1 MLDLYTEELAA
12 VRSRLRPTQD
22 VEPGVF
28 ANFLPGTGSVFMRL
42 AAEAARSGSMA
53 LSLVP
58 RAIDELT
65 AFTMGTPAPFKRLEA
80 TERYFKFHDEVF
92 GSAVDYWT
100 PKPNEVG
107 VAAEVA
113 GSLLAMLPM
122 VVASP
127 ALAVAS
133 QQLSAAENLVRR
145 HPDVTAWQAQA
156 VGAAQA
162 IGLGFG
168 IWAPILGNSLATRV
182 LVGGA
187 GANLA
192 QGVAT
197 RAVSGAVLQGTEAAK
212 EFEAFDPK
220 YVTLDVLLGLAFGA
234 YAHISPAQRAQ
245 GAAAWAQLDQL
256 MGRAKPSEVDALA
269 VLRTAQHLNED
280 SLPGKPVTDDAVR
293 THVEKLRSAIDSLAR
308 DHPVDVE
315 RTDVPRETSV
325 RDQQNQVYGLRTGP
339 DRRVEPRF
347 TPDPAKEAAAREV
360 ADAMTAE
367 APRIQVEEGLTQLR
381 TPAPRPPSDITA
393 LEPEAQARAIGQQI
407 ERKLVDTGMQ
417 TKEAV
422 ANAAIWESFARS
434 AHARYGVTPAE
445 IMARWGVDVRKMAYA
460 DMMPGALEQSQT
472 QPFYSELSRQV
483 DTLKLNAAPAKG
495 WLNAIKGLV
504 NKGVVKQAEIDATG
518 LREWIELQQGRVT
531 KQQVQDYLAQN
542 GVRVETITLGAETKS
557 RFDVLE
563 ERIAQ
568 GRRLT
573 EDELSE
579 YDYLGRYD
587 AAPHIQPTK
596 HSQWQLP
603 GGTNYRELL
612 LMLPSNSLGELPNGW
627 RVEQYDASLGRE
639 WRVLDASG
647 AVKAGGLTTRQKAI
661 DAALALS
668 PAQAARDRG
677 DFRSVHFDQPN
688 ILAHVRFNER
698 VDADGKRV
706 LFLEEIQSDWA
717 QKGKRE
723 GFDDQIAPL
732 TAAEKTEL
740 RTVLDYPGID
750 IRTLTAEQIARR
762 NELVARS
769 NRGFDKQAS
778 VPRGP
783 FVEKTEAWVALAMK
797 RMIRYAAENGFDRVA
812 WTNGEQQAARYDL
825 SKQVDKITVVPRTDA
840 ATGERTRSVS
850 IQLKDS
856 MVVSLGVDAK
866 GVVDNS
872 SLRQGFGDV
881 VGKPLADVIG
891 KDMADKIMQT
901 ERGTFEG
908 EGLKVGGEGMKA
920 FYDRIVP
927 NVANDVLKK
936 LGGGKVALVRFPE
949 VAKADV
955 RGDPNAPRGW
965 DVAETS
971 TAANSGMVKEQ
982 SGFDITPAL
991 REKAMAG
998 MPLFQPGARGAVN
1011 FETGRSIISLFE
1023 KADKSTFQHETAHVF
1038 LEMTKDLATR
1048 PDAPLAAAQDWATI
1062 AKWLKIEGGQIT
1074 RAQHEQWARGWEKY
1088 LAEGV
1093 APNEAL
1099 KGAFKQ
1105 FRDWLLDIYRSLA
1118 GIDSPINNEI
1128 RGVMAR
1134 LLDSQA
1140 KDPQE
1145 RVASTDQG
1153 RGSDARGPQELA
1165 APRQVAGG
1173 ARPPPDGAGR
1183 EAGGDAGTDALRN
1196 EALRVAEEHSEL
1208 RVRTGTAPDGTP
1220 MYASIRELLEE
1231 AALQRQLA
1239 EQDANLFRI
1248 AAECYLG

>member
-1 MLDLYTEELAA
+1 MLDLYTDELADRRA
-12 VRSRLRPTQD
+12 RLRSTQD

-28 ANFLPGTGSVFMRL
+28 ANFLPGTGAVAMRL
-42 AAEAARSGSMA
+42 AAEAARAGSMA
-53 LSLVP
+53 LSVVP

-65 AFTMGTPAPFKRLEA
+65 AFTMGTAPPFKRLEA

-113 GSLLAMLPM
+113 GSLFAMLPM
-122 VVASP
+122 VMASP

-133 QQLSAAENLVRR
+133 QQLSIAEGLVRR
-145 HPDVTAWQAQA
+145 HPDVTAGQAQA

-187 GANLA
+187 GANLV

-212 EFEAFDPK
+212 EFEAFDPQ

-245 GAAAWAQLDQL
+245 GAAAWAQLEQF

-280 SLPGKPVTDDAVR
+280 SLPGKPATDDAVR
-293 THVEKLRSAIDSLAR
+293 THVAKLRSTIDSLAR

-325 RDQQNQVYGLRTGP
+325 RDQQNQADGLRTGL
-339 DRRVEPRF
+339 DLRVDPRF
-347 TPDPAKEAAAREV
+347 SPDPAKEAAAREV

-367 APRIQVEEGLTQLR
+367 APRIQAEEGLTQLR
-381 TPAPRPPSDITA
+381 TPAPRPPSDITT

-417 TKEAV
+417 TNEAV
-422 ANAAIWESFARS
+422 ANGVIWEAYARS
-434 AHARYGVTPAE
+434 AHALHGITPAE
-445 IMARWGVDVRKMAYA
+445 LMARWGVDVRKMSYA
-460 DMMPGALEQSQT
+460 DMAPGALEQRLVPTQEEVTRALQALEEGPRVFDEARVTALRREAAKIETPKKGVYLQVNPNGSALATGPKGGAIPNRILEFAQREGLKLYVASAGSVEALNARNLDTSLSGGRLGADGRMVGPMTEDLSFRSAAPMPVEFREGGARYAAEYGTPWRLLDAAGQRYFQSET

-483 DTLKLNAAPAKG
+483 GTLKLNAAPAKG
-495 WLNAIKGLV
+495 WQDALKGLV

-531 KQQVQDYLAQN
+531 KQQVQDFLAQN
-542 GVRVETITLGAETKS
+542 GVRVEEVMLGTPPKGIGFA
-557 RFDVLE
+557 LE
-563 ERIAQ
+563 
-568 GRRLT
+568 
-573 EDELSE
+573 
-579 YDYLGRYD
+579 
-587 AAPHIQPTK
+587 K
-596 HSQWQLP
+596 
-603 GGTNYRELL
+603 
-612 LMLPSNSLGELPNGW
+612 
-627 RVEQYDASLGRE
+627 
-639 WRVLDASG
+639 
-647 AVKAGGLTTRQKAI
+647 
-661 DAALALS
+661 
-668 PAQAARDRG
+668 
-677 DFRSVHFDQPN
+677 
-688 ILAHVRFNER
+688 
-698 VDADGKRV
+698 
-706 LFLEEIQSDWA
+706 
-717 QKGKRE
+717 
-723 GFDDQIAPL
+723 
-732 TAAEKTEL
+732 
-740 RTVLDYPGID
+740 
-750 IRTLTAEQIARR
+750 
-762 NELVARS
+762 
-769 NRGFDKQAS
+769 
-778 VPRGP
+778 
-783 FVEKTEAWVALAMK
+783 
-797 RMIRYAAENGFDRVA
+797 
-812 WTNGEQQAARYDL
+812 
-825 SKQVDKITVVPRTDA
+825 
-840 ATGERTRSVS
+840 
-850 IQLKDS
+850 
-856 MVVSLGVDAK
+856 VDAK
-866 GVVDNS
+866 QPS
-872 SLRQGFGDV
+872 
-881 VGKPLADVIG
+881 
-891 KDMADKIMQT
+891 
-901 ERGTFEG
+901 
-908 EGLKVGGEGMKA
+908 
-920 FYDRIVP
+920 
-927 NVANDVLKK
+927 
-936 LGGGKVALVRFPE
+936 
-949 VAKADV
+949 
-955 RGDPNAPRGW
+955 
-965 DVAETS
+965 
-971 TAANSGMVKEQ
+971 
-982 SGFDITPAL
+982 FDITPAL
-991 REKAMAG
+991 REKVMAG

-1011 FETGRSIISLFE
+1011 FEAGRTIINLFE

-1048 PDAPLAAAQDWATI
+1048 PEAPLAAAQDWATI

-1093 APNEAL
+1093 APNEGL

-1105 FRDWLLDIYRSLA
+1105 FRDWLLDIYKSLA
-1118 GIDSPINNEI
+1118 GIDSPINNQI
-1128 RGVMAR
+1128 RGAMAR

-1140 KDPQE
+1140 KDPIARGGLDDPRLRTPEYSEALEMMGRESGWAEVGGRIIRDPLTGEVSDRTRWIAHAEWYHRMQQNENARLPGGRRGVERAVQKAVMGESMSVQE
-1145 RVASTDQG
+1145 RRAVTWMLDEHAMVLKQWEESGARTANPDGDPFEAANIRAAQGIDETPNNVLDMALIDRAKDLDAESVENIPNTYDDVQFMAAIKEIIDAKRTTAETDQG

-1173 ARPPPDGAGR
+1173 GRPPPAGAGR
-1183 EAGGDAGTDALRN
+1183 EAGGTAGTDALRN

-1220 MYASIRELLEE
+1220 MYASILELLDE